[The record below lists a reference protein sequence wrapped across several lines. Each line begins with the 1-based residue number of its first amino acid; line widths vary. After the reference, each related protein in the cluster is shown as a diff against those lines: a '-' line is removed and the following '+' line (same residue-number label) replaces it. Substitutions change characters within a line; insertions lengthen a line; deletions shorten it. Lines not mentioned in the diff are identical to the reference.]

1 MTVKNDLVERA
12 KVVFNAIIAN
22 DGEVYAVHNGENVL
36 LKTVA
41 VCLTADSRSQ
51 IATNGS
57 GEAERDWNT
66 KPKPVAVAD
75 GKLVGIVAA
84 NNGGIKTLD
93 ISGDKVIRIRTETIL
108 DDSADGADE

>member
-41 VCLTADSRSQ
+41 V
-51 IATNGS
+51 
-57 GEAERDWNT
+57 
-66 KPKPVAVAD
+66 AD

-108 DDSADGADE
+108 DDSTDGADE